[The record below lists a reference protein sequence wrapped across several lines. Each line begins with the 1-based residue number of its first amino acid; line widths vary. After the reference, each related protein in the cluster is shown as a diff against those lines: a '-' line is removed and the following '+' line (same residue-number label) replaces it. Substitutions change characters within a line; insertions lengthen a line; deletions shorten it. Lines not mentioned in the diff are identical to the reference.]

1 MRLAREGYGVIYEPR
16 STVTHVR
23 YGSGSPEHAIAL
35 SERNRQLFA
44 ERWHHRLIGRPST
57 FSSPNG
63 PAVIAARDA
72 LANPRLL
79 ICAERNDPDALA
91 LALFVQGQWRRARV
105 TWAAGAPPAGGP
117 PIEPSLASEVEV
129 VERDDPSWL
138 GERLFHYDVLAIRAN
153 VPERTRE
160 RAASTQPQAVRIMLD
175 ELAGRNVAIPSRV
188 LEAMSAAGVAP
199 PSSLL
204 GGHVGDLASSP
215 RPRCG

>member
-1 MRLAREGYGVIYEPR
+1 MA
-16 STVTHVR
+16 
-23 YGSGSPEHAIAL
+23 SPADRATLDIFEL
-35 SERNRQLFA
+35 
-44 ERWHHRLIGRPST
+44 
-57 FSSPNG
+57 NG

-72 LANPRLL
+72 LANPRLR

-91 LALFVQGQWRRARV
+91 LALFVQGQWRAGLAW
-105 TWAAGAPPAGGP
+105 TWAAGSAASAGGP

-188 LEAMSAAGVAP
+188 LEVMSAAGVAP